1 MTARLLQ
8 SLPSMSLAVSIVVI
22 ICMAISFA
30 VLFLMYGK
38 TKSRGINFGVEDAS
52 LKKQLSGKLAK
63 TDSNLTYCQLLE
75 AEKRREK
82 IVQIITDVILFIIA
96 GFVGALTV
104 FSIVL
109 RTKGE
114 QIYFGDT
121 AYLTVLTSSMQ
132 EKNEDNQYLKENDD
146 GVRIDQYAL
155 IGIDKRDPS
164 LLKVGDI
171 IAFKFEG
178 DMIYVHRIVSIKQNG
193 DELTFT
199 TMGDANSSSLFNE
212 TDIAADRIVGV
223 YNGYHNVGL
232 GVLLIYM
239 RSDIGIVALIFV
251 FLLLAVIDAAE
262 LIVTRS
268 YEKRQFSLAKQMDGE
283 QYDAPQNNY
292 EDIPQSDFEYG
303 DLQSYTSGEQS
314 YDYSGNYRDMI
325 SDGFDGGGE
334 DKLPSPTENDDI
346 QIPDGD
352 ALTADENDFIQPSY
366 DDIAT
371 PDVETAEEEDIEMT
385 ADDESGT
392 YTPDEAEVIQPAE
405 IEAYDLSEETDVTPN
420 ETDYASTAE
429 GDSDEEEI
437 ESFYDWLNE
446 PADKEEIETYF
457 DEPHGKDG
465 EDD

>member
-1 MTARLLQ
+1 
-8 SLPSMSLAVSIVVI
+8 MSLAVSIVVI

-132 EKNEDNQYLKENDD
+132 E
-146 GVRIDQYAL
+146 

-178 DMIYVHRIVSIKQNG
+178 DLIYVHRIVSIKQNG

-303 DLQSYTSGEQS
+303 DLQSYTSEEQT

-352 ALTADENDFIQPSY
+352 ALTAD
-366 DDIAT
+366 
-371 PDVETAEEEDIEMT
+371 
-385 ADDESGT
+385 DESGT

-420 ETDYASTAE
+420 KTDYASTAE